1 MIFDTSTILRVLK
14 DESFVSELEKMV
26 LGEIAVTSIS
36 AYELLR
42 GAAYLARRGSERELR
57 VIVRMLSEL
66 PVIPFT
72 HEDAKIASFIWSKL
86 KERGVHVND
95 ADILIASISLR
106 LGEALVSLD
115 EDFMRIKEVEPNLE
129 LVLLKP

>member
-1 MIFDTSTILRVLK
+1 MIFDTSTILQVLK
-14 DESFVSELEKMV
+14 DERFISKLEEIGV
-26 LGEIAVTSIS
+26 GEIAVTSIT

-72 HEDAKIASFIWSKL
+72 HEDARVASILWSRL
-86 KERGVHVND
+86 RERGTPVND

-106 LGEALVSLD
+106 LEDVLVSLD
-115 EDFMRIKEVEPNLE
+115 EDFQKIKEVEPSLE
-129 LVLLKP
+129 LVLLRP

>member
-1 MIFDTSTILRVLK
+1 MIFDTSAILQVLK
-14 DESFVSELEKMV
+14 DERFVNKLEEKGV
-26 LGEIAVTSIS
+26 GEVAVTSIT

-57 VIVRMLSEL
+57 VITRMLSEL

-72 HEDAKIASFIWSKL
+72 YEDARIASLLWSKL
-86 KERGVHVND
+86 RERGTFVND

-106 LGEALVSLD
+106 RGDVLVSID
-115 EDFMRIKEVEPNLE
+115 EDFQRIKEVEPSLE
-129 LVLLKP
+129 LVMLRP

>member
-1 MIFDTSTILRVLK
+1 LIFDTSIILQVLK
-14 DESFVSELEKMV
+14 DERFIDKLEGMGV
-26 LGEIAVTSIS
+26 EDIAVASIT

-66 PVIPFT
+66 QVIPFT
-72 HEDAKIASFIWSKL
+72 YEDARIASLLWSKL
-86 KERGVHVND
+86 RERGTSVND

-106 LGEALVSLD
+106 RGDVLVSLD
-115 EDFMRIKEVEPNLE
+115 EDFQRIKEVEPSLE
-129 LVLLKP
+129 LVMLRP

>member
-1 MIFDTSTILRVLK
+1 MIFDTSTILQVLK
-14 DESFVSELEKMV
+14 DEGFVSKLEEMGV
-26 LGEIAVTSIS
+26 DEVAVTSIT

-57 VIVRMLSEL
+57 IVVRMLSEL

-72 HEDAKIASFIWSKL
+72 YEDARIASLLWSKL
-86 KERGVHVND
+86 REKGALVND

-106 LGEALVSLD
+106 LGEVLVSLD
-115 EDFMRIKEVEPNLE
+115 EDFQRIREVEPDLE
-129 LVLLKP
+129 LVMLRP

>member
-1 MIFDTSTILRVLK
+1 MIFDTSTILQVLK
-14 DESFVSELEKMV
+14 DERFVSKLEKIGV
-26 LGEIAVTSIS
+26 GEIAVTSIT

-72 HEDAKIASFIWSKL
+72 YDDARIASLIWSKL
-86 KERGVHVND
+86 RERGALVSD
-95 ADILIASISLR
+95 ADILIASTSLR
-106 LGEALVSLD
+106 LGEALISLD
-115 EDFMRIKEVEPNLE
+115 EDFQKIKEVEPSLE
-129 LVLLKP
+129 LVLLRP

>member
-1 MIFDTSTILRVLK
+1 MIFDTSTILQVLK
-14 DESFVSELEKMV
+14 DERFISKLEEIGV
-26 LGEIAVTSIS
+26 GEISVTSIT

-72 HEDAKIASFIWSKL
+72 YEDARVASILWSRL
-86 KERGVHVND
+86 RERGTPVND

-106 LGEALVSLD
+106 LEDVLVSLD
-115 EDFMRIKEVEPNLE
+115 EDFQKIKEVEPGLE
-129 LVLLKP
+129 LVLLRP

>member
-1 MIFDTSTILRVLK
+1 MIFDTSTILQVLK
-14 DESFVSELEKMV
+14 DERFISKLEEIGV
-26 LGEIAVTSIS
+26 GEIAVTSIT

-42 GAAYLARRGSERELR
+42 GAAYLAKRGSERELR

-72 HEDAKIASFIWSKL
+72 HEDARVASLLWSKL
-86 KERGVHVND
+86 RERGTPVND

-106 LGEALVSLD
+106 LEDVLVSLD
-115 EDFMRIKEVEPNLE
+115 EDFQKIKEVEPSLE
-129 LVLLKP
+129 LVLLRP

>member
-1 MIFDTSTILRVLK
+1 MIFDTSIILQVLK
-14 DESFVSELEKMV
+14 DERFIDKLEGMGV
-26 LGEIAVTSIS
+26 EDIAVASIT

-66 PVIPFT
+66 QVIPFT
-72 HEDAKIASFIWSKL
+72 YEDARIASLLWSKL
-86 KERGVHVND
+86 RERGTSVND

-106 LGEALVSLD
+106 RGDVLVSLD
-115 EDFMRIKEVEPNLE
+115 EDFQRIKEVEPSLE
-129 LVLLKP
+129 LVMLRP

>member
-1 MIFDTSTILRVLK
+1 MIFDTSTILQVLK
-14 DESFVSELEKMV
+14 DERFISKLEEIGV
-26 LGEIAVTSIS
+26 GEISVTSIT

-42 GAAYLARRGSERELR
+42 GAAYLAKRGSERELR

-72 HEDAKIASFIWSKL
+72 HEDARVASILWSRL
-86 KERGVHVND
+86 RERGTPVND

-106 LGEALVSLD
+106 LEDVLVSLD
-115 EDFMRIKEVEPNLE
+115 EDFQKIKEVEPSLE
-129 LVLLKP
+129 LVLLRP